1 MTDKDRQ
8 IVSEFKGSVSGAA
21 LARVRKVIVFGSRVR
36 GDATEDSDL
45 DLMVLVDEMT
55 PGLEDELEEA
65 AYAVMW
71 EHDFKPIISLKVFT
85 EARYKSALE
94 RGYSFYKNVER
105 EGIAA

>member
-1 MTDKDRQ
+1 MTENDRR
-8 IVSEFKGSVSGAA
+8 IVSEFKNRFSGAA
-21 LARVRKVIVFGSRVR
+21 LARVRKIIVFGSRVR
-36 GDATEDSDL
+36 GDASEDSDL
-45 DLMVLVDEMT
+45 DLMVLVDEMR
-55 PGLEDELEEA
+55 PGIEDEFDEA